1 MLTQLTKFNEST
13 VGNALLFNAF
23 WFSACVGRDAFL
35 PLTAAL
41 LLVLL
46 LCVKQRHTTL
56 LLASRTAVIGLLAD
70 ATLSHSEIYQF
81 TGGDLLPI
89 WLILLWVGFA
99 SIITRSLRFLNRN
112 LALAALFGAFGGPSS
127 YFAGH
132 RFGGVEFGYPL
143 VPTLIVVGL
152 VWACLLPLFFFLAR
166 QLFNDMQAN

>member
-1 MLTQLTKFNEST
+1 MLNQLKKLNEST

-41 LLVLL
+41 LLILL
-46 LCVKQRHTTL
+46 LCVEQRQPTL
-56 LLASRTAVIGLLAD
+56 QLAARIAIVGLLAD
-70 ATLSHSEIYQF
+70 ATLSHSEVYQF

-132 RFGGVEFGYPL
+132 RFGGVEFGYDL
-143 VPTLIVVGL
+143 MPTLLIVGF

-166 QLFNDMQAN
+166 QLFNDMQAS